1 MNFVMIT
8 KIIFLIITIQ
18 LIFSLLCTIFLF
30 IQFALNRELRQRKN
44 NHILLILLFVTFL
57 QVNNHDEIH
66 LIIFPFRTQLNNQWT

>member
-30 IQFALNRELRQRKN
+30 IQFALNRELRRRKN
-44 NHILLILLFVTFL
+44 NHVLLILLFVTFL
-57 QVNNHDEIH
+57 QVNNQDQIH
-66 LIIFPFRTQLNNQWT
+66 VIMISF